1 MPRRAAAGDTAD
13 VNRLRPYV
21 ERALTFTGWNLDRIA
36 PKRIGPGLPWNYER
50 RARELLAQAQSVL
63 DLGTGGGELFAEL
76 CAGYHGRAIA
86 SEPWA
91 VNAPLAKRRLA
102 RLGVEVVRGQSLRRP

>member
-36 PKRIGPGLPWNYER
+36 RKRIGPGLPWDYER
-50 RARELLAQAQSVL
+50 RARELLAQARSVL
-63 DLGTGGGELFAEL
+63 DLGTGGGELIAEL
-76 CAGYHGRAIA
+76 WTGYHGRAIA
-86 SEPWA
+86 SDPWA
-91 VNAPLAKRRLA
+91 SNAPVANRRLA
-102 RLGVEVVRGQSLRRP
+102 RLKIEV